1 MSIVLSLTL
10 VGLTAVLHLWGLAM
24 LTRHAVWL
32 GKQAM
37 VGIAVLM
44 IGIITLHVLESALYA
59 AGYWIGLS
67 YLDIGAFEGMADIN
81 FMNVL
86 YYSIVTYS
94 SLGLGDAYP
103 TGHLKFM
110 TGIQALNGFLAISCS
125 ASVMFVW
132 MKDYLPQIR
141 R

>member
-1 MSIVLSLTL
+1 
-10 VGLTAVLHLWGLAM
+10 M
-24 LTRHAVWL
+24 LTRNIVSL
-32 GKQAM
+32 EKRAM
-37 VGIAVLM
+37 LGIASLM

-59 AGYWIGLS
+59 VGYWIGLS
-67 YLDIGAFEGMADIN
+67 YLEIGGFDQMTDIN

>member
-1 MSIVLSLTL
+1 
-10 VGLTAVLHLWGLAM
+10 M
-24 LTRHAVWL
+24 LTRNSVWFE
-32 GKQAM
+32 KRAM
-37 VGIAVLM
+37 LWITVLM
-44 IGIITLHVLESALYA
+44 TGIITLHVLESTLYA
-59 AGYWIGLS
+59 AGYWIGLN
-67 YLDIGAFEGMADIN
+67 YLDIGGFERMTDVN

-103 TGHLKFM
+103 TEHLKFM

-132 MKDYLPQIR
+132 MKGYLPQIR

>member
-1 MSIVLSLTL
+1 MLTHNS
-10 VGLTAVLHLWGLAM
+10 VWFEKRAM
-24 LTRHAVWL
+24 LWIT
-32 GKQAM
+32 
-37 VGIAVLM
+37 VLM
-44 IGIITLHVLESALYA
+44 TGIIVLHVLESTLYA
-59 AGYWIGLS
+59 AGYWIGLT
-67 YLDIGAFEGMADIN
+67 YLDIGGFERMADIN

-132 MKDYLPQIR
+132 MRDYLPQIR